1 MRARLIVQAT
11 MSTVMAL
18 SCVLPACAADGG
30 FYSATQAARG
40 EAIYEQYCMT
50 CHGAKLQ
57 GNPAAPLAGPVFQGR
72 WADGQHTL
80 DDLFYIVRTQM
91 PYSAPGSL
99 AKQQYADVI
108 AYVLKMNGYEPGET
122 ELTPI
127 ASTLKKI
134 TLQPR

>member
-1 MRARLIVQAT
+1 
-11 MSTVMAL
+11 
-18 SCVLPACAADGG
+18 
-30 FYSATQAARG
+30 
-40 EAIYEQYCMT
+40 
-50 CHGAKLQ
+50 
-57 GNPAAPLAGPVFQGR
+57 VFQGR

>member
-1 MRARLIVQAT
+1 MRVRLIAQVAV
-11 MSTVMAL
+11 SIAMAP
-18 SCVLPACAADGG
+18 SCALPAYAADGG
-30 FYSATQAARG
+30 YYSAAQAARG
-40 EAIYEQYCMT
+40 EALYEQYCMA

-99 AKQQYADVI
+99 AKQQYVDVI
-108 AYVLKMNGYEPGET
+108 AYVLKMNGYEAGET
-122 ELTPI
+122 DLTPI
-127 ASTLKKI
+127 TSTLKKI

>member
-1 MRARLIVQAT
+1 
-11 MSTVMAL
+11 MSLGLAL
-18 SCVLPACAADGG
+18 SSALQIYAADGG
-30 FYSATQAARG
+30 FYSAAQAVRG
-40 EAIYEQYCMT
+40 EALYEQYCMA

-57 GNPAAPLAGPVFQGR
+57 GNPAAPLAGAVFQGR

-99 AKQQYADVI
+99 ARQQYADVV
-108 AYVLKMNGYEPGET
+108 AYMLKMNGYEAGET

>member
-1 MRARLIVQAT
+1 MQPAF
-11 MSTVMAL
+11 
-18 SCVLPACAADGG
+18 VLPACAADGG
-30 FYSATQAARG
+30 FYSAAQAVRG
-40 EAIYEQYCMT
+40 EALYEQHCMA
-50 CHGAKLQ
+50 CHGAQLQ
-57 GNPAAPLAGPVFQGR
+57 GNPAAPLAGPVFQSR

-108 AYVLKMNGYEPGET
+108 AYVLKMNGYEAGET
-122 ELTPI
+122 ELAPT
-127 ASTLKKI
+127 ASALKKI

>member
-1 MRARLIVQAT
+1 MRVHLIAQVAVT
-11 MSTVMAL
+11 LAMTL
-18 SCVLPACAADGG
+18 SSVLSACAADGG
-30 FYSATQAARG
+30 LYSATQAARG
-40 EAIYEQYCMT
+40 EALYEQYCMA

-108 AYVLKMNGYEPGET
+108 AYVLKMNGYDEGET

>member
-1 MRARLIVQAT
+1 MRVRLIARVAA
-11 MSTVMAL
+11 SLAIAL
-18 SCVLPACAADGG
+18 LSVLRVLAADGG
-30 FYSATQAARG
+30 FYSAAQAVRG
-40 EAIYEQYCMT
+40 EVLYEQYCMT
-50 CHGAKLQ
+50 CHGAKLE
-57 GNPAAPLAGPVFQGR
+57 GNPAAPLAGPVFQGC

-99 AKQQYADVI
+99 AKQQYVDVI